1 MRRMTPRNAQRGIV
15 LAVVMILLVVMT
27 LLALASLGGALLEE
41 RMGTAQLDRNLSLQ
55 AAEAALREA
64 EEVVRGKP
72 AMPAVG
78 DPCNAGLCAT
88 PDMDEPDQQQR
99 WLNAGFWDDDSGNW
113 AEAAVDVGDLTARP
127 RYIIELMDA
136 EVPDPESCIT
146 GGDVSLESA
155 CTMLSSRYRITV
167 RSAAEGRAAVML
179 QSIYAVP

>member
-78 DPCNAGLCAT
+78 DPCNGC
-88 PDMDEPDQQQR
+88 
-99 WLNAGFWDDDSGNW
+99 
-113 AEAAVDVGDLTARP
+113 
-127 RYIIELMDA
+127 
-136 EVPDPESCIT
+136 
-146 GGDVSLESA
+146 
-155 CTMLSSRYRITV
+155 
-167 RSAAEGRAAVML
+167 RSA
-179 QSIYAVP
+179 